1 METKRLT
8 LEMEGPKIRASKFRK
23 AVNTF
28 IDLIDEV
35 AKDVTEEKSG
45 VQWFVTVRP
54 GSVIVDFVPE
64 PDKAPPHRVE
74 TIPEVIS
81 TGLELLETKHER
93 PKYFSDYALEKA
105 LDLASVIDV
114 GESGLDAVRVRV
126 NGKSNLL
133 THKTVAIVE
142 DLLKTP
148 VSTFGTIEGK
158 LQTISVRG
166 NIHCYIFDA
175 LTDHGVRCNFKAEE
189 TELFEK
195 ITQHFKERIIAYG
208 RIRYKKGGEPKSIL
222 VEKFKVVSNQRDLP
236 KFKDIYGILG
246 EGHA

>member
-28 IDLIDEV
+28 LDLIDEV

-74 TIPEVIS
+74 AVPEVIG
-81 TGLELLETKHER
+81 TGLELLETKQGR
-93 PKYFSDYALEKA
+93 PQYFSDYALERA
-105 LDLASVIDV
+105 LELASVIDI

-133 THKTVAIVE
+133 THKTVAAIE

-158 LQTISVRG
+158 LQTFSVRG
-166 NIHCYIFDA
+166 GIHCVIYDSY
-175 LTDHGVRCNFKAEE
+175 TDHAVRCNFHSAD
-189 TELFEK
+189 TELFER
-195 ITQHFKERIIAYG
+195 ITQHFRKRIIAYG
-208 RIRYKKGGEPKSIL
+208 KVHYKKDGEPKTIWIDDFRIL
-222 VEKFKVVSNQRDLP
+222 PEQEDLP
-236 KFKDIYGILG
+236 KFKDVYGILSQD
-246 EGHA
+246 